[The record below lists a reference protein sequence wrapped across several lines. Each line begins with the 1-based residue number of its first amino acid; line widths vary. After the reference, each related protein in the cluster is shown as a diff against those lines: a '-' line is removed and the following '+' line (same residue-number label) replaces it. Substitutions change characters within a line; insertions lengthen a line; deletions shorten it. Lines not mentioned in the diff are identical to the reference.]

1 MQHFPTPET
10 RPNGQYFALYIH
22 WPYCLQRCP
31 YCDFNAHLAKKPSD
45 SETVAHALIKELIN
59 LPQQPFLSDYFRGKK
74 ISSIFFGGGTPSLM
88 LPNIVEKILQTAEH
102 TYGFSQDIEITLEAN
117 PGTLEGGDILRDF
130 KAAGVNRLSMGVQSL
145 NDVLLKKLGRIHDSK
160 QALHIIKTLPTIFER
175 WSFDLIYSQPS
186 QTMGAWLDELKKAL
200 SFGPQHMSLY
210 QLTIEP
216 GTDYYRQ
223 QQEKKLIMLPD
234 DTAADMFLATRET
247 MAQHGLPAY
256 EVSNFA
262 APSQESRHNMNYW
275 QYRDWLGI
283 GAGAEGRITTQPHH
297 QQPHHQQRWVIKN
310 FRLPD
315 KWATAVHEKNSG
327 IESNNIIAA
336 KEIMTEKV
344 MMGLRLTNGAALQA
358 DELPTDFMTHWQN
371 LVDEG
376 LAYAVDDAVDGFDYR
391 LTEQGFLKLNSVI
404 DYLV

>member
-1 MQHFPTPET
+1 MQPFPPAQPHPES
-10 RPNGQYFALYIH
+10 QYFALYIH

-45 SETVAHALIKELIN
+45 AETVASALIAELVN
-59 LPQQPFLSDYFRGKK
+59 LPRQPFLGNYFRGKK

-88 LPNIVEKILQTAEH
+88 LPSIVEKILQTAQN

-145 NDVLLKKLGRIHDSK
+145 NDVLLKKLGRIHDAK

-186 QTMGAWLDELKKAL
+186 QTMDAWLDELKKAL

-234 DTAADMFLATRET
+234 DAAADMFLATRET

-262 APSQESRHNMNYW
+262 APTQESRHNLNYW
-275 QYRDWLGI
+275 QYGDWLGI
-283 GAGAEGRITTQPHH
+283 GAGAEGRITTQ
-297 QQPHHQQRWVIKN
+297 QPSQHSQRWAIKN

-327 IESNNIIAA
+327 IESNNIIPA
-336 KEIMTEKV
+336 KEIMTEKI
-344 MMGLRLTNGAALQA
+344 MMGLRLTKGAVLQTH
-358 DELPTDFMTHWQN
+358 ELPTNFMTNWQD

-376 LAYAVDDAVDGFDYR
+376 LAYAADDAVDGFHYR